1 MVLNSLDKQVRI
13 GYSDYFSE
21 KNMASYVIPVKIS
34 NDLTGIFEIVI
45 PMRML
50 LSELYSNNKNSDVF
64 FFFFMMDEWSNLL
77 KQFQM
82 ENMLVLQKMS

>member
-1 MVLNSLDKQVRI
+1 
-13 GYSDYFSE
+13 
-21 KNMASYVIPVKIS
+21 MASYVIPVKIS

-64 FFFFMMDEWSNLL
+64 MMDANGVIYGLGSNG
-77 KQFQM
+77 KYAGIT
-82 ENMLVLQKMS
+82 KMS